1 MPSPH
6 NVTASPILVA
16 LDYHDLD
23 SALRFVDQIDP
34 RSCRLKVGKE
44 MFTLFGPSLVNTLQ
58 QRGFEIFLDLKFP
71 RYSQHHRSCRGGPLP
86 ISGSGWSTSMPVVG
100 LG

>member
-34 RSCRLKVGKE
+34 RSCRLKVGK
-44 MFTLFGPSLVNTLQ
+44 
-58 QRGFEIFLDLKFP
+58 
-71 RYSQHHRSCRGGPLP
+71 
-86 ISGSGWSTSMPVVG
+86 
-100 LG
+100 